1 MTDRESDR
9 LRSPIN
15 ISQEIPMT
23 PVIIAY
29 ISSLLAFAIL
39 DAAWLWHA
47 GPHLYKPV
55 LGDILAP
62 QLRLAPA
69 AVFYLMFPAGLV
81 YFAIGPAL
89 KESALATAMINGAL
103 FGLFTYGTYEL
114 TNYATLR
121 NWTSS
126 IVLIDVAYGV
136 FMSAVVA
143 GFAYKVATLVLR

>member
-1 MTDRESDR
+1 MTQ
-9 LRSPIN
+9 LIA
-15 ISQEIPMT
+15 
-23 PVIIAY
+23 AY
-29 ISSLLAFAIL
+29 IFSLMAFAVL
-39 DAAWLWHA
+39 DAAWLWYA

-69 AVFYLMFPAGLV
+69 VLFYLMFPAGLL
-81 YFAIGPAL
+81 YFAVGPAL
-89 KESALATAMINGAL
+89 KEGALATALINGAL

-114 TNYATLR
+114 TNFATLR

-126 IVLIDVAYGV
+126 IVLIDVAYGA

-143 GFAYKVATLVLR
+143 GFAYKAAALLVR